1 MGLINMTPHTFSV
14 EILEPLIIFISALV
28 ASSGFWLYVMK
39 KTEGRDLVRRLV
51 LGLAHDRLMFLSMQ
65 YIKKG
70 TISKDEYENLC
81 MFLYEPYKELLGNG
95 TISRLMLEVDRL
107 PIAQERTRTVT
118 KEKNNV
124 E

>member
-1 MGLINMTPHTFSV
+1 MGLINMTPHTLNV

-51 LGLAHDRLMFLSMQ
+51 LGLAHDRLMFLSML
-65 YIKKG
+65 YIDKG
-70 TISKDEYENLC
+70 RISKDEYENLC

-95 TISRLMLEVDRL
+95 TISRLMTEVDKL
-107 PIAQERTRTVT
+107 PITQEPT
-118 KEKNNV
+118 KSILKENKNA
-124 E
+124 

>member
-1 MGLINMTPHTFSV
+1 MGLINMTQHTLNV

-51 LGLAHDRLMFLSMQ
+51 LGLAHDRLMFLSML
-65 YIKKG
+65 YIDKG
-70 TISKDEYENLC
+70 RISKDEYENLC

-95 TISRLMLEVDRL
+95 TISRLMTEVDKL
-107 PIAQERTRTVT
+107 PITQEPT
-118 KEKNNV
+118 KSILKENKNA
-124 E
+124 